1 MKISQVMRSYP
12 KKKEAYLEFVAL
24 SNVFRAGNQVGE
36 DWKKVNCLGD
46 KMLYSRRCVF
56 CRTISLPSFKLAKI
70 ALFTYLM

>member
-24 SNVFRAGNQVGE
+24 FNIFRAGNQVGE

-56 CRTISLPSFKLAKI
+56 C
-70 ALFTYLM
+70 